1 MQTIQIPFLPSHGNF
16 PKLIEKK
23 NSGVPLS
30 LFRSGH
36 QAAAHGV
43 TDTQQFA
50 SLCTMAR
57 SGIQALVFRQTSQK
71 IL

>member
-1 MQTIQIPFLPSHGNF
+1 MVILTNYRGKIDFW
-16 PKLIEKK
+16 
-23 NSGVPLS
+23 VPLS

-50 SLCTMAR
+50 SLCTMAS
-57 SGIQALVFRQTSQK
+57 SGIQALGFRQISQK
-71 IL
+71 IP